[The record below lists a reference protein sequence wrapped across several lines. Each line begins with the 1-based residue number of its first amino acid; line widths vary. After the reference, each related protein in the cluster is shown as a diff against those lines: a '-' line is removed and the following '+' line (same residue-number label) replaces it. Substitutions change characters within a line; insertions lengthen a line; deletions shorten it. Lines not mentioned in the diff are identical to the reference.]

1 MTRLYSCSLIC
12 FRPHK
17 EAHENGTIAT
27 PTEHPLPAKPAE
39 SIEAQTPAPPLSSIS
54 LFHALLGSTELS
66 ELFTRHPTLEL
77 QLQSIY
83 SATVEPSP
91 DTPQPFKYI
100 KGGEGRFRGRH
111 RNRQKG
117 PWSQKSADGDA
128 LRLISQART
137 DIKGL
142 NQNGMKEFIRL
153 VNLRCGPKEDT
164 RAGAQEP

>member
-1 MTRLYSCSLIC
+1 LTC

-27 PTEHPLPAKPAE
+27 VTQHPLPAKPAE
-39 SIEAQTPAPPLSSIS
+39 PIEASTLAPPLSSIS
-54 LFHALLGSTELS
+54 SFQALLDSTELS

-91 DTPQPFKYI
+91 DAPQPFKFI

-111 RNRQKG
+111 RYRTKG
-117 PWSQKSADGDA
+117 PWSQKSADEDA
-128 LRLISQART
+128 LRLISQARL

-142 NQNGMKEFIRL
+142 NQNGMREFIRL
-153 VNLRCGPKEDT
+153 VNLKCGPKEET
-164 RAGAQEP
+164 GAGAQEA